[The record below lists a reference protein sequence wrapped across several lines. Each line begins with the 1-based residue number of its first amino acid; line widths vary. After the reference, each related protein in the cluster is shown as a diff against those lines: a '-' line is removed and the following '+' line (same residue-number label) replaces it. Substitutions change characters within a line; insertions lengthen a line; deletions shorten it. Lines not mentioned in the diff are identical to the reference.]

1 MQIRQHS
8 VSINSLVTFSFCKMF
23 FLVLQACMKKSYV
36 LYNEINLIYFILKE
50 QILSLYKD
58 EKQTEAINI
67 KLLIS
72 NTNVP

>member
-1 MQIRQHS
+1 MI
-8 VSINSLVTFSFCKMF
+8 
-23 FLVLQACMKKSYV
+23 KSYV

>member
-1 MQIRQHS
+1 
-8 VSINSLVTFSFCKMF
+8 
-23 FLVLQACMKKSYV
+23 MKKSYV

-58 EKQTEAINI
+58 EKQMEAINI